1 MTTNAGKNGSAAMRI
16 GQCLGRGVAAV
27 LRLEKALWSS
37 LIRIGLPKPIMN
49 PIKWFV
55 RVAVIGAG
63 AFFAAWGLLYVLAV
77 VCFLAIAI
85 GFVTNPGTERG
96 LRGSQLVHFDQ
107 ASEDASGMSDSG
119 WMSGPQGYGYYEN
132 GLKQQ

>member
-1 MTTNAGKNGSAAMRI
+1 MRI
-16 GQCLGRGVAAV
+16 GQGLGRGVAAV
-27 LRLEKALWSS
+27 LRLEKAMWSS
-37 LIRIGLPKPIMN
+37 ISRVGMPALIVTVV
-49 PIKWFV
+49 KWSA
-55 RVAVIGAG
+55 RVAILGAG

-85 GFVTNPGTERG
+85 GFVTNPGIERG

-107 ASEDASGMSDSG
+107 ASEDEFGKNQSG
-119 WMSGPQGYGYYEN
+119 WMTGPQGYGYYEN

>member
-1 MTTNAGKNGSAAMRI
+1 MSTVKVQGSAAMRI
-16 GQCLGRGVAAV
+16 GQGLGRGVAAV
-27 LRLEKALWSS
+27 LRLEKAMWSS
-37 LIRIGLPKPIMN
+37 ISRVGMPALIVTVV
-49 PIKWFV
+49 KWSA
-55 RVAVIGAG
+55 RVAILGAG

-85 GFVTNPGTERG
+85 GFVTNPGIERG

-107 ASEDASGMSDSG
+107 ASEDEFGKNQSG
-119 WMSGPQGYGYYEN
+119 WMTGPQGYGYYEN

>member
-1 MTTNAGKNGSAAMRI
+1 MSTNSKRDDSTAMRI
-16 GQCLGRGVAAV
+16 GQSLGRGVAGV
-27 LRLEKALWSS
+27 LHLEKALWSS
-37 LIRIGLPKPIMN
+37 LIRAGLPRPIMS
-49 PIKWFV
+49 PIKWVV
-55 RVAVIGAG
+55 RLAMVGAG

-85 GFVTNPGTERG
+85 GFVTNPGIERG
-96 LRGSQLVHFDQ
+96 LRGSQLVQFDQ
-107 ASEDASGMSDSG
+107 ASEDASGVSESG